1 MVALREETIG
11 NYSRNLVVSEVNDE
25 ILEQTWRIFAKYKA
39 RSIMLN
45 DSFDDDVWKISDEK
59 RTFTLMNFQLGVKQ
73 LPGWLGCS
81 AEDYRTSVKAY
92 IALNLGKFTAFTL
105 QEIARKLFSLISMD
119 NEEILNLGKQLNHIA
134 AFLQLLPGGTF
145 ERDMIIE
152 QIAEV
157 KFSASDSVGK
167 KQQRILANFQ
177 SYLRFNDVLTD
188 FWASAIN
195 EEKLFYFPLYFWWNL
210 TAILPLRVTE
220 FLLTPR
226 DCLTQSNG
234 KYFITVRRSRLKGNG
249 KSIAYRID
257 DDYELKTYGISGSLA
272 HNLTEYINAT
282 NQVERTELNTLLS
295 TKPHY
300 CYCGINTTA
309 WGRRYY
315 TYANLAL
322 CMQKFREKVINQSG
336 KEIGE
341 IHFGDTRH
349 LAMVN
354 LIITGG
360 SPVICRELA
369 GHADI
374 DISSH
379 YYSNISNLVECI
391 TLERLRKLKGDG
403 DATATGKQKYSLAKP
418 NKSQRV
424 TDGYCNSET
433 FRNHDISE
441 CLKAIGPDGQIGDCK
456 FCANFLPDN
465 QGIQFEFTNEA
476 SAKAAVD
483 ADSRYLMQ
491 MVEIV
496 RKGLGY
502 SEDIGSAL
510 LRLQYSSNHYS
521 NIIQEKYDNVKT

>member
-1 MVALREETIG
+1 
-11 NYSRNLVVSEVNDE
+11 
-25 ILEQTWRIFAKYKA
+25 
-39 RSIMLN
+39 
-45 DSFDDDVWKISDEK
+45 
-59 RTFTLMNFQLGVKQ
+59 
-73 LPGWLGCS
+73 
-81 AEDYRTSVKAY
+81 
-92 IALNLGKFTAFTL
+92 
-105 QEIARKLFSLISMD
+105 MD
-119 NEEILNLGKQLNHIA
+119 NEEIINLGNHLNHIA

-145 ERDMIIE
+145 KRDRIIE
-152 QIAEV
+152 QLSEI
-157 KFSASDSVGK
+157 KLTTSDSVGK
-167 KQQRILANFQ
+167 GRQRILANFQ
-177 SYLRFNDVLTD
+177 SYLRFNEVLAD
-188 FWASAIN
+188 FWLSATN

-210 TAILPLRVTE
+210 TAVLPLRVTE
-220 FLLTPR
+220 FLLIPH
-226 DCLTQSNG
+226 DCLVKRDG
-234 KYFITVRRSRLKGNG
+234 EYFITVRRSCLKGNG

-257 DDYELKTYGISGSLA
+257 DDYELKTYGLSDSLA
-272 HNLTEYINAT
+272 YDLSEYLDAT
-282 NQVERTELNTLLS
+282 NRIERTELSTLLS

-300 CYCGINTTA
+300 RYRGINTTA

-315 TYANLAL
+315 TYSNLEL
-322 CMQKFREKVINQSG
+322 CMQKFREEVVIPSG

-354 LIITGG
+354 FVITGG

-369 GHADI
+369 GHSDI
-374 DISSH
+374 GISSH
-379 YYSNISNLVECI
+379 YYTNISNLVECV

-403 DATATGKQKYSLAKP
+403 EATATGKQKYSLAKP

-424 TDGYCNSET
+424 TEGYCNSET
-433 FRNHDISE
+433 FRNRDIGE

-465 QGIQFEFTNEA
+465 QGIQFEFTNET

-510 LRLQYSSNHYS
+510 LKLQYSNNHYS